1 MPINW
6 ILGHKPYQY
15 GHKLIEI
22 LETIGV
28 LIHLRLLHILDTEIN
43 YLTNSITKLFNLQT
57 LRIECPDLIKLLE
70 DLSNLINLRHICII
84 DCESA
89 AAPKNVG
96 WLTCFQTL
104 PNFCV
109 G

>member
-15 GHKLIEI
+15 GHKLTEI

-57 LRIECPDLIKLLE
+57 LRIECPDLIKLPE
-70 DLSNLINLRHICII
+70 DLSNLINLRHICILI
-84 DCESA
+84 V
-89 AAPKNVG
+89 KVQQHLKMWG
-96 WLTCFQTL
+96 
-104 PNFCV
+104 

>member
-57 LRIECPDLIKLLE
+57 LRIECPDLIKLPK
-70 DLSNLINLRHICII
+70 DLSNLINLRHICILI
-84 DCESA
+84 V
-89 AAPKNVG
+89 KVQQHLKMWG
-96 WLTCFQTL
+96 
-104 PNFCV
+104 